1 MINGI
6 SDSTTFA
13 AQQALGGAQTTTG
26 SASAPSLLGNVASLL
41 GMSTDDLITSLKG
54 GTSMSDLASQ
64 KGVSRDDLLAAIT
77 QGLQNSQNAASQPT
91 DIATLA
97 AKIAD
102 QKGLPGHHRHHQGS
116 GAASGEA
123 RSAAEGGRPERRS
136 RHVERPAR
144 LGPAV
149 GPGLDRL
156 HTGLRRERLAPAGA
170 AVRPAG
176 VETAG

>member
-64 KGVSRDDLLAAIT
+64 KGISRDDLLAAIT

-123 RSAAEGGRPERRS
+123 DLQQKVADLSAA
-136 RHVERPAR
+136 
-144 LGPAV
+144 LGMSSDQLVSALQS
-149 GPGLDRL
+149 GLASTGSTPGYGVSASLL
-156 HTGLRRERLAPAGA
+156 QGLQFDQLA
-170 AVRPAG
+170 
-176 VETAG
+176 

>member
-6 SDSTTFA
+6 SDTTTFA
-13 AQQALGGAQTTTG
+13 AQQALGGAQTTAAG
-26 SASAPSLLGNVASLL
+26 APAPSLLGSVASLL
-41 GMSTDDLITSLKG
+41 GMSTDDLITTLKG

-102 QKGLPGHHRHHQGS
+102 QKGLPGHHRHHPGAGASS
-116 GAASGEA
+116 GEADLQQKVADLSAALGMSSDQLVSALQSGLAASG
-123 RSAAEGGRPERRS
+123 SA
-136 RHVERPAR
+136 
-144 LGPAV
+144 
-149 GPGLDRL
+149 PGYGVSASLL
-156 HTGLRRERLAPAGA
+156 QGLQFDQLA
-170 AVRPAG
+170 
-176 VETAG
+176 